1 MRRAV
6 SVTAL
11 PLVGG
16 GLTAGC
22 TGDQGRG
29 PESGPGPGTRAGDR
43 VSPPGGGTR

>member
-22 TGDQGRG
+22 TRAGTGDQGR
-29 PESGPGPGTRAGDR
+29 DR